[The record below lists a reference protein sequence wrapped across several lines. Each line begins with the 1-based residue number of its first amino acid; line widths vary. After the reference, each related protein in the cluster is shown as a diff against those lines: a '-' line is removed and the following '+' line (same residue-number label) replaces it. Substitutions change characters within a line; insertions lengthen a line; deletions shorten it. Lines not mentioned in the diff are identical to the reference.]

1 MVVNWQIVGVSCS
14 DIRGT
19 YEGKTCAQLLQT
31 SANKTNLCDH
41 PIVSVLCCQTRKN
54 VCKGYHWIT
63 HSEYKPTYVLEYYGI
78 TEKAMNNIY

>member
-1 MVVNWQIVGVSCS
+1 MNWQIVGDSCS